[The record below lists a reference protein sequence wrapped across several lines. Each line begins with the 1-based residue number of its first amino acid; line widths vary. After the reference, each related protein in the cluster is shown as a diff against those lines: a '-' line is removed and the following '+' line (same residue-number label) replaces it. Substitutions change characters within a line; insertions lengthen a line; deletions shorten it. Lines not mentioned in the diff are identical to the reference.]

1 MTEKHFPPGWDET
14 RVRQVLAHY
23 ETQSEEDAIAED
35 ERFLKEEKG
44 RAVVE
49 VPFELIP
56 VIREVIAQYEM
67 TKA

>member
-1 MTEKHFPPGWDET
+1 MSAWSVRSGWDET

-23 ETQSEEDAIAED
+23 ETQSEEDAVAKD
-35 ERFLKEEKG
+35 ETFLKEEKG